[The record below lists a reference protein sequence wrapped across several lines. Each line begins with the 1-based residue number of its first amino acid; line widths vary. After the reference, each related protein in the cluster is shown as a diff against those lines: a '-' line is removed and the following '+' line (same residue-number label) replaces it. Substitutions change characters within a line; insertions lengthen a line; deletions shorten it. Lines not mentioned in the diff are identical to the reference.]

1 MATVFDK
8 ILDKEIPNYTVYE
21 NDYALAFLDINPSVT
36 GHTLVI
42 PKERV
47 ASIADLSP
55 EAAAGFIHA
64 VQEVNKL
71 LKNKLSCDGVN
82 HLLADGVSAGQ
93 EVMHVHMHLLP
104 RYKQDGKHFH
114 PVGKQVS
121 LSSQEFIDLQEQLRS

>member
-1 MATVFDK
+1 MTTVFDK

-21 NDYALAFLDINPSVT
+21 DEHALAFLDINPAVK

-47 ASIADLSP
+47 ASLADLSK
-55 EAAAGFIHA
+55 EAASGFMHA

-71 LKNKLSCDGVN
+71 LKKNLSCDGVN
-82 HLLADGVSAGQ
+82 HLLADGSSAGQ

-104 RYKQDGKHFH
+104 RYKNDAQNFH
-114 PVGKQVS
+114 PVGKQVEM
-121 LSSQEFIDLQEQLRS
+121 SSQEFVNVQQQLRS